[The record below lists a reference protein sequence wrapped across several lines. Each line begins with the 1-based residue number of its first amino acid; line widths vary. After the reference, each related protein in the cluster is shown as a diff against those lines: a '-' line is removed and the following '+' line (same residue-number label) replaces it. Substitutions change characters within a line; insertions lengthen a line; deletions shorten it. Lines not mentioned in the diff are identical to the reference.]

1 MLTRF
6 SALLVAAC
14 ALSGC
19 AQSPEE
25 VRAAYTSPV
34 AYGGLSCRQLGEE
47 QARLNSALA
56 GASAQQNQTR
66 SNDVAGWLLL
76 GLPVGSMSGGNVA
89 PEIANDK
96 GQLAAVQQAMVR
108 RCGH

>member
-1 MLTRF
+1 MLTRI
-6 SALLVAAC
+6 AAALVAGC
-14 ALSGC
+14 ALAGC
-19 AQSPEE
+19 AQTPEE
-25 VRAAYTSPV
+25 VRAAYMSPV
-34 AYGGLSCRQLGEE
+34 GYSGLSCRQLGEE
-47 QARLNSALA
+47 QARVNAALA

-96 GQLAAVQQAMVR
+96 GQLEAVHHAMIR